1 MQSIPPVLTAGPTGA
16 PNPQSPRY
24 PASQPVAALPGKGPT
39 PVSPAQLK
47 AAVEEAN
54 RALDQSNQGFSFEFD
69 DSLNGVSVKIIDKR
83 TNTVV
88 RLVPSEQMLRAAQAL
103 TSTSPSVRGA
113 LLTSKA

>member
-1 MQSIPPVLTAGPTGA
+1 MQSIPPILTGGAAGA

-24 PASQPVAALPGKGPT
+24 PASPPAAALPGKSPT

-69 DSLNGVSVKIIDKR
+69 DSLSGVSVKIIDKR

-88 RLVPSEQMLRAAQAL
+88 RLVPSEQMLRAARAL
-103 TSTSPSVRGA
+103 TSTSARGA
-113 LLTSKA
+113 LLTSQA